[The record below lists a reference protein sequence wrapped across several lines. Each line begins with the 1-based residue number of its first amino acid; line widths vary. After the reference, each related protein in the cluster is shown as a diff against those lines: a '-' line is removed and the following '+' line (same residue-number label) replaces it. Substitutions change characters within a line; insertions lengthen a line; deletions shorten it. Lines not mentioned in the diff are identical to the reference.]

1 MTKNT
6 QVETAQK
13 SQATNKIQPENV
25 QKDLAKI
32 DEIRKNKSKVPT
44 GKVTLLKE
52 TEARKKARE
61 EQYRAF
67 RINSLKRRCKRM
79 GYDEK
84 QTEEFVKKL
93 IEQMEKPNT
102 YTILVMLN
110 PKSGPMMKEALKK
123 ENIHY
128 KYHGDTYFS
137 FEGDKKLLDK
147 LREITPPD
155 GKLHIYAKKAES
167 VLPKANK
174 EIIKKPSN
182 NTAEKKTAAKVVKKV
197 FRGNK
202 GIKHRQIGRVSLA
215 DIRRASRYVKK
226 NLKKGEKIDIKNV
239 FKVAEERIKGGAA
252 TVQLNDK
259 KSSTGSKK
267 ASTNV
272 KKAA

>member
-1 MTKNT
+1 MKNNTK
-6 QVETAQK
+6 VETAQK
-13 SQATNKIQPENV
+13 SQAIKKIQPENV

-61 EQYRAF
+61 EQYRTF
-67 RINSLKRRCKRM
+67 RINSLKRRCERM

-102 YTILVMLN
+102 YTILVVLN
-110 PKSGPMMKEALKK
+110 PKDGPMMKEALKK
-123 ENIHY
+123 ENLNY

-147 LREITPPD
+147 LREIAPPD
-155 GKLHIYAKKAES
+155 TKFHIYAKKMES

-174 EIIKKPSN
+174 EVKKKPTN
-182 NTAEKKTAAKVVKKV
+182 NTVEKRKAAKDARKKENIRK
-197 FRGNK
+197 FLNRKK
-202 GIKHRQIGRVSLA
+202 GKGKAATWGSRKISLA
-215 DIRRASRYVKK
+215 ERKK
-226 NLKKGEKIDIKNV
+226 AHK
-239 FKVAEERIKGGAA
+239 AT
-252 TVQLNDK
+252 TVQLNAK
-259 KSSTGSKK
+259 KSFTGSKK
-267 ASTNV
+267 ASTNL